1 VLTTKEEPLSR
12 NARIGVLVGAT
23 VVIVAAL
30 IIVIASSG
38 GGNNAPDTVTAAITV
53 DKTGHPDGGLKH
65 LTVKRGGTVD
75 LTVTPA
81 IADEVHIHGYNLEKG
96 TEAGKPV
103 AFHFKAN
110 MDGVF
115 EIEVHK
121 PTANQIAEL
130 EVQP

>member
-1 VLTTKEEPLSR
+1 MSR
-12 NARIGVLVGAT
+12 NGRIGVLVGAV

-30 IIVIASSG
+30 IIVVATSG
-38 GGNNAPDTVTAAITV
+38 GSDNAPDKVSASITV
-53 DKTGHPDGGLKH
+53 DKTGHPNGGLKH
-65 LTVKRGGTVD
+65 LTVKKGGTVD
-75 LTVTPA
+75 LSVTPA
-81 IADEVHIHGYNLEKG
+81 IADEVHIHGYNFEKA
-96 TEAGKPV
+96 TKAGQPV
-103 AFHFKAN
+103 SFHFTAN

>member
-1 VLTTKEEPLSR
+1 MTR
-12 NARIGVLVGAT
+12 NARIGVLAGAV

-30 IIVIASSG
+30 IVVIASSG
-38 GGNNAPDTVTAAITV
+38 GSDNAPDTASASISV
-53 DKTGHPDGGLKH
+53 DRAGRPDGGVKH
-65 LTVKRGGTVD
+65 ITVKKNGTVD
-75 LTVTPA
+75 LSVTTA
-81 IADEVHIHGYNLEKG
+81 IPDEVHLHGYDIER
-96 TEAGKPV
+96 EAQPGKPV
-103 AFHFKAN
+103 KFHLKAT

>member
-1 VLTTKEEPLSR
+1 MSR
-12 NARIGVLVGAT
+12 NARIGVLAGAV

-30 IIVIASSG
+30 IIVVATSG
-38 GGNNAPDTVTAAITV
+38 GSDNAPDKVTASIKV
-53 DKTGHPDGGLKH
+53 DKTGQPDGGLKH
-65 LTVKRGGTVD
+65 LTVKKGGTVN
-75 LTVTPA
+75 LTVTPS
-81 IADEVHIHGYNLEKG
+81 IADEVHIHGYDFEKE
-96 TEAGKPV
+96 TKANQPV
-103 AFHFKAN
+103 SFHFKAT

>member
-1 VLTTKEEPLSR
+1 MTR
-12 NARIGVLVGAT
+12 NARIGVLVGAI
-23 VVIVAAL
+23 VVIVVAL
-30 IIVIASSG
+30 IIVVATSG
-38 GGNNAPDTVTAAITV
+38 GSNNAPDKVTAAITV
-53 DKTGHPDGGLKH
+53 DKTGHANGGLKH
-65 LTVKRGGTVD
+65 LTVKKGGTVD

-81 IADEVHIHGYNLEKG
+81 IADEVHIHGYNFEKE
-96 TEAGKPV
+96 TKAGQPV

>member
-1 VLTTKEEPLSR
+1 MSR
-12 NARIGVLVGAT
+12 NARIGVLVGAV

-30 IIVIASSG
+30 VIVLATSG
-38 GGNNAPDTVTAAITV
+38 GSDNAPDKVTASISV
-53 DKTGHPDGGLKH
+53 DKIGQPNGGIKH
-65 LTVKRGGTVD
+65 LTVKKNGTVD
-75 LTVTPA
+75 LSVTTA
-81 IADEVHIHGYNLEKG
+81 IPDEVHLHGYDIEKQAQ
-96 TEAGKPV
+96 AGKPV
-103 AFHFKAN
+103 RFNFKAN

>member
-1 VLTTKEEPLSR
+1 MSR
-12 NARIGVLVGAT
+12 NARIGVLVGAA

-30 IIVIASSG
+30 VIVLATSG
-38 GGNNAPDTVTAAITV
+38 GSNNAPDKVSASISV
-53 DKTGHPDGGLKH
+53 DKIGQPDWGIKH
-65 LTVKRGGTVD
+65 LTVKKNGTVD
-75 LTVTPA
+75 LSVTTA
-81 IADEVHIHGYNLEKG
+81 IPDEVHLHGYDIEKQAQ
-96 TEAGKPV
+96 AGKPV
-103 AFHFKAN
+103 RFNFKAN